1 LKLLDKSVN
10 NLSQRLDKLY
20 PDSSSNIS
28 DGVNYWKGRKII
40 PLDKWLK
47 LTRANTISRKENY
60 NIKEDLLS

>member
-1 LKLLDKSVN
+1 
-10 NLSQRLDKLY
+10 LDKLY

-47 LTRANTISRKENY
+47 LTRANTISRRENY